1 MERDIMIIWIRR
13 FLEKASDKQLLYL
26 MNFIRGYL
34 GIDD

>member
-1 MERDIMIIWIRR
+1 MDRDIMLIWVSR
-13 FLEKASDKQLLYL
+13 FLEKANDKQLRYL